1 MKYNFQVDI
10 YGEMLKTLRL
20 GNRGGK
26 IAHSKPILILS
37 ILDSIT
43 AGEIVEN
50 TISFES
56 SSLRLRYRT
65 LSEFFSGPIRTP
77 FLPFFIRP
85 YFHLD
90 SEPFY
95 ELIWKSDERPETN
108 SHTPSAKYLR
118 ENLAYAK
125 LDDDLW
131 ELLQVQENRDYL
143 KQVIINRYLK
153 E

>member
-1 MKYNFQVDI
+1 MDLQVNIFSELFSKITRGNF
-10 YGEMLKTLRL
+10 
-20 GNRGGK
+20 RGVFSN
-26 IAHSKPILILS
+26 AKPIYLLS
-37 ILDSIT
+37 IIDLIQVEQDNRFLLSDKILNGLYLDNLNQFDRCCKT
-43 AGEIVEN
+43 ALIK
-50 TISFES
+50 
-56 SSLRLRYRT
+56 
-65 LSEFFSGPIRTP
+65 
-77 FLPFFIRP
+77 P

-108 SHTPSAKYLR
+108 THTPSAKYLR

-143 KQVIINRYLK
+143 KQVIINQYLK

>member
-1 MKYNFQVDI
+1 MDLQVKI
-10 YGEMLKTLRL
+10 FSELFSKITR
-20 GNRGGK
+20 GNYRGVFSN
-26 IAHSKPILILS
+26 AKPIYLLSLIDLISVKQENRFLLS
-37 ILDSIT
+37 DKILNEFYLVNLNQFDKSCKT
-43 AGEIVEN
+43 ALIN
-50 TISFES
+50 
-56 SSLRLRYRT
+56 
-65 LSEFFSGPIRTP
+65 
-77 FLPFFIRP
+77 P
-85 YFHLD
+85 YFHLG

-95 ELIWKSDERPETN
+95 ELVWKPDKRPETN

-118 ENLAYAK
+118 DNLAYAK

>member
-1 MKYNFQVDI
+1 MTKLQLEI
-10 YGEMLKTLRL
+10 YCEMLKTLRL
-20 GNRGGK
+20 GNLDGR
-26 IAHSKPILILS
+26 IATSKPILILS
-37 ILDSIT
+37 ILDAISEGKLI
-43 AGEIVEN
+43 EN
-50 TISFES
+50 KISFENNF
-56 SSLRLRYRT
+56 LRLRYKT
-65 LSEFFSGPIRTP
+65 LSECFNGSIRTQ

-85 YFHLD
+85 YFHLG

-118 ENLAYAK
+118 DNLAYAK

>member
-1 MKYNFQVDI
+1 MDLHVNIFSELFSKITRGNF
-10 YGEMLKTLRL
+10 
-20 GNRGGK
+20 RGVFSN
-26 IAHSKPILILS
+26 AKPIYLLS
-37 ILDSIT
+37 IIDLIQVKQDNRFLLSDKILNGLYLDNLNQFDKSCKT
-43 AGEIVEN
+43 ALIN
-50 TISFES
+50 
-56 SSLRLRYRT
+56 
-65 LSEFFSGPIRTP
+65 
-77 FLPFFIRP
+77 P

-131 ELLQVQENRDYL
+131 KLLQVLENREYL

>member
-1 MKYNFQVDI
+1 MDLQVNIFSELFSKITRGNF
-10 YGEMLKTLRL
+10 
-20 GNRGGK
+20 RGVFSN
-26 IAHSKPILILS
+26 AKPIYLLS
-37 ILDSIT
+37 IIDLIQVKQDNRFLLSDKILNRLYLDNLNQFDKSCKAALI
-43 AGEIVEN
+43 N
-50 TISFES
+50 
-56 SSLRLRYRT
+56 
-65 LSEFFSGPIRTP
+65 
-77 FLPFFIRP
+77 P

-125 LDDDLW
+125 IDDDLW
-131 ELLQVQENRDYL
+131 KLLQVLENREYL
-143 KQVIINRYLK
+143 KQIIINRYLK

>member
-1 MKYNFQVDI
+1 MDLQVNIFSELFSKITRGNF
-10 YGEMLKTLRL
+10 
-20 GNRGGK
+20 RGVFSN
-26 IAHSKPILILS
+26 AKPIYLLS
-37 ILDSIT
+37 IIDLIQVKQDNRFLLSDKILNGLYLDNLNQFDKSCKTVLI
-43 AGEIVEN
+43 N
-50 TISFES
+50 
-56 SSLRLRYRT
+56 
-65 LSEFFSGPIRTP
+65 
-77 FLPFFIRP
+77 P
-85 YFHLD
+85 YFHLG

-118 ENLAYAK
+118 DNLAYAK

>member
-1 MKYNFQVDI
+1 MKYNLQVDI

-26 IAHSKPILILS
+26 IVHSKPILILS

-50 TISFES
+50 TISFEN

-65 LSEFFSGPIRTP
+65 LSEFFSGDIRTP

-95 ELIWKSDERPETN
+95 ELVWKSDKRPETN

-143 KQVIINRYLK
+143 KQVIINQYLK

>member
-1 MKYNFQVDI
+1 MDLQVNIFSELFSKITRGNF
-10 YGEMLKTLRL
+10 
-20 GNRGGK
+20 RGVFSN
-26 IAHSKPILILS
+26 AKPIYLLS
-37 ILDSIT
+37 IIDLIQVKQDNRFLLSDKILNGLYLDNLNQFDKSCKT
-43 AGEIVEN
+43 ALIN
-50 TISFES
+50 
-56 SSLRLRYRT
+56 
-65 LSEFFSGPIRTP
+65 
-77 FLPFFIRP
+77 P

-108 SHTPSAKYLR
+108 AHTPSAKYLR